1 MWDNAKLISTE
12 AHAEIAFQ
20 EVQQEWSILTICLQ
34 NLHSN
39 IAAEPSLVLFMSF

>member
-12 AHAEIAFQ
+12 AHAETAFQ
-20 EVQQEWSILTICLQ
+20 EVQQEWCSIFTTWLQ

-39 IAAEPSLVLFMSF
+39 VAAEPSLVCS